1 MSQYASGHGQW
12 PYDPSGFYPYP
23 TIPSQ
28 TQQLSTPYH
37 NTPSEQTSSTSY
49 LTSQNSFGYNSTQ
62 IPGLGFGGP
71 LASASNGPTPQ
82 PHQQSWIPPPPPPA
96 KANYQQQI
104 STSSATTLQPAETSS
119 QPSPLPKPPVQ
130 NTQEVME
137 EGELSD
143 ADFDD
148 LYDPQ
153 PDDVTQAQT
162 SSVNQKPRP
171 VDNARQNSYSPHLSP
186 NEVSRAELPSTALNG
201 SSQGMR
207 PSLPGLGLQKNA
219 GTVENA
225 LAQPLEPVPQFKSVD
240 EAKKEAQKAILRL
253 LPLGV
258 KYQTYLDEGFDEATV
273 KSLFNELNLLPPN
286 LPVKPAAQPVKPAKP
301 APTTASDSSTP
312 APKDKTEE
320 RKDRI
325 ARLLAAK
332 AAANKPTSVPAASSK
347 PATASPAPTQSP
359 VPVSVAPPPAA
370 PTGPSIPR
378 APAAMQ
384 NAPPPSAP
392 TAPLALRKEMD
403 SASVTKPKFKA
414 DKEALLKKKLEALKS
429 RQAQKQLAATATPQP
444 TKQPTPPAVDS
455 GPSIPRPSSVP
466 STVIPTG
473 STANPVLN
481 TSVAAQPL
489 HIVSSPSVSNAA
501 QTGTRSS
508 IPGLS
513 LSTANLGPN
522 SSRKRPVAADFVDYS
537 ATVGTPKRPYG
548 QHRQDSFVI
557 DISEDSDDDVE
568 MEVDSPGGHSASSS
582 SRVETPNRGPVVRDF
597 PPLSDG
603 TPRKNMTRSNSN
615 VPPAKLSRLDSDI
628 LRMRAKI
635 AAAEAKKRM
644 AGSGSQTPDV
654 TTSTPDFK
662 EPSRDLAEH
671 IRNTAPGQR
680 AVSSSD
686 VESTDLPSAQLIS
699 EAASATIS
707 RFPEQIPQGA
717 QSKHGYG
724 QLGSSTAPP
733 VRPASQAIAAD
744 GDRRIRITSVQL
756 PKIEAKLLEKKTK
769 LKLLE
774 QKAAQLRR
782 EIETEAAEREKLAEE
797 LRQLEAEP
805 IDSDLPGEPVVPQQ
819 PDEQEQLPQPADEAR
834 KSAEKSST
842 QISQTASSALSA
854 DAEDGEPMQLDTGK
868 PTVEDLAPAQESPKE
883 KTIEPAT
890 TVSVN
895 NKNSNDALNDQ
906 DSITHI
912 AIADAP
918 LASKSSEPETSVSAS
933 KESPQIDNV
942 MASSTSTPES
952 GQVDESAPPSPR
964 DTNSGSTSSDES
976 QLHFETTPAP
986 ATETISRE
994 RVEESS
1000 PDVRMISD
1008 VVNANDDT
1016 ERTVD
1021 TNGEA
1026 PTDPKEDEVPSFTP
1040 YESPLTYFRSYRFH
1054 PKYAET
1060 VTGGLKSLTYTN
1072 KINPKQA
1079 LCLNELTQ
1087 KKCNDPECGFQHFK
1101 SMVPRDDQ
1109 ILMELG
1115 QADDFADG
1123 EEKSRFI
1130 TGLRDLLADCR
1141 AQKVRD
1147 MDEIG
1152 RAIIEYRR
1160 KFIGDQSRVLTSLQN
1175 TKI

>member
-1 MSQYASGHGQW
+1 MSQYAPGHGQW

-23 TIPSQ
+23 TNQPQ
-28 TQQLSTPYH
+28 TQQLPTPYH
-37 NTPSEQTSSTSY
+37 TTPSEPASSASY
-49 LTSQNSFGYNSTQ
+49 LTSQNSFGYNATQ

-71 LASASNGPTPQ
+71 SASTGNGPPQQ
-82 PHQQSWIPPPPPPA
+82 PHQSWIPPPPPPA
-96 KANYQQQI
+96 NYQQQI
-104 STSSATTLQPAETSS
+104 PTTLATTLESSKISS
-119 QPSPLPKPPVQ
+119 QVASLPKPPVQ
-130 NTQEVME
+130 NTQEAME

-153 PDDVTQAQT
+153 PEDVALPQPSTT
-162 SSVNQKPRP
+162 NQKPRP
-171 VDNARQNSYSPHLSP
+171 VDHVRQNSYSPRLSP
-186 NEVSRAELPSTALNG
+186 NEVSRAELPSTVLNG
-201 SSQGMR
+201 SGHGTK
-207 PSLPGLGLQKNA
+207 PSLPGLGLQKNPDIT
-219 GTVENA
+219 GNA
-225 LAQPLEPVPQFKSVD
+225 PAQPSGAVPQFRSVD

-273 KSLFNELNLLPPN
+273 KSLFNELNLLPPSV
-286 LPVKPAAQPVKPAKP
+286 PVKPAVQPAKAVKPAP
-301 APTTASDSSTP
+301 NSAAESDGSTP
-312 APKDKTEE
+312 VTKDKTEE

-332 AAANKPTSVPAASSK
+332 AAANKTSSVPATSSK
-347 PATASPAPTQSP
+347 PATAPSVPTP
-359 VPVSVAPPPAA
+359 VPVSAAPPPDVETLPVA
-370 PTGPSIPR
+370 SIPN

-384 NAPPPSAP
+384 NVPPPSAP

-403 SASVTKPKFKA
+403 SAAKPKFKA

-429 RQAQKQLAATATPQP
+429 RQAQKQLAVTTPQP
-444 TKQPTPPAVDS
+444 SKQPTPPAVES
-455 GPSIPRPSSVP
+455 GSSISRPTSLP
-466 STVIPTG
+466 STTLPG
-473 STANPVLN
+473 SSMNPVPN
-481 TSVAAQPL
+481 TPADGQPL
-489 HIVSSPSVSNAA
+489 HLVSSPSALNAA
-501 QTGTRSS
+501 QIGSS

-513 LSTANLGPN
+513 LSTGNLGLN

-548 QHRQDSFVI
+548 QHRQGSFVI

-603 TPRKNMTRSNSN
+603 TPRKSLTRGNSN

-654 TTSTPDFK
+654 TTSTPEFK
-662 EPSRDLAEH
+662 EPTRSVDPTE
-671 IRNTAPGQR
+671 NTRITVPGQR

-699 EAASATIS
+699 EAASASVS
-707 RFPEQIPQGA
+707 RVLEQAPQGA
-717 QSKHGYG
+717 RSKHGYG
-724 QLGSSTAPP
+724 QLGVATTSP
-733 VRPASQAIAAD
+733 VRPTTQPAAAE
-744 GDRRIRITSVQL
+744 GDRRTRITSLHL

-782 EIETEAAEREKLAEE
+782 EIEAEAAEREKLAEE
-797 LRQLEAEP
+797 LLQLDDEPADSNPPSEAV
-805 IDSDLPGEPVVPQQ
+805 IPQQ
-819 PDEQEQLPQPADEAR
+819 QQQPVEQDSNVQLPQPSDEAH
-834 KSAEKSST
+834 KATENCSV
-842 QISQTASSALSA
+842 QVPQTSSAPLA
-854 DAEDGEPMQLDTGK
+854 DAQDSGPMQLDAGK
-868 PTVEDLAPAQESPKE
+868 TTPEELAPPQKSPKE
-883 KTIEPAT
+883 KTIEPTT
-890 TVSVN
+890 TVFAN
-895 NKNSNDALNDQ
+895 NDNDPVKDQ
-906 DSITHI
+906 DPTTPIVN
-912 AIADAP
+912 AP
-918 LASKSSEPETSVSAS
+918 LASKSPEPRLSAS
-933 KESPQIDNV
+933 KESPQIDIV
-942 MASSTSTPES
+942 MASTTSTPES
-952 GQVDESAPPSPR
+952 GQIDESEPPSPR
-964 DTNSGSTSSDES
+964 DTNSGSTSSSSDES
-976 QLHFETTPAP
+976 QLQFETTPAP
-986 ATETISRE
+986 AIQTISGE
-994 RVEESS
+994 RAEGS
-1000 PDVRMISD
+1000 PDVPMISD
-1008 VVNANDDT
+1008 VVHANDDT

-1021 TNGEA
+1021 VNGEA
-1026 PTDPKEDEVPSFTP
+1026 PTDRDDEVPSFTP
-1040 YESPLTYFRSYRFH
+1040 YESPLTYFRAYRFH

-1130 TGLRDLLADCR
+1130 TGLRDLLAECR

-1160 KFIGDQSRVLTSLQN
+1160 KFIGDQSRVLTSLQD
-1175 TKI
+1175 TKV

>member
-23 TIPSQ
+23 TNPPQ
-28 TQQLSTPYH
+28 PQQLPTPYQ
-37 NTPSEQTSSTSY
+37 NMPSEPNSSASY

-71 LASASNGPTPQ
+71 SASASNGPTPQ
-82 PHQQSWIPPPPPPA
+82 PHQQSWIPPPPPPT
-96 KANYQQQI
+96 NYQQQI
-104 STSSATTLQPAETSS
+104 STSSATTVESAKTSS
-119 QPSPLPKPPVQ
+119 QPAPLPKPVVQ
-130 NTQEVME
+130 NTQEAME

-153 PDDVTQAQT
+153 PDDVAQSQPST
-162 SSVNQKPRP
+162 VNQKSRA
-171 VDNARQNSYSPHLSP
+171 VDHARQNSYSPHLSP
-186 NEVSRAELPSTALNG
+186 NEVTRTELPSTILNG
-201 SSQGMR
+201 SNNGTR
-207 PSLPGLGLQKNA
+207 PSLPGLGLQKNPD
-219 GTVENA
+219 TVENA
-225 LAQPLEPVPQFKSVD
+225 PAQPSGSIPQFSSVN
-240 EAKKEAQKAILRL
+240 EAKKEAQKSILRL

-258 KYQTYLDEGFDEATV
+258 KYQTYIDEGFDEATV
-273 KSLFNELNLLPPN
+273 KSLFNDLNLLPPN
-286 LPVKPAAQPVKPAKP
+286 IPVKPTATKPVKPAEPA
-301 APTTASDSSTP
+301 ASSADIPDNNTP

-332 AAANKPTSVPAASSK
+332 AANKTTSAAPAVPSK
-347 PATASPAPTQSP
+347 PSTTSPAPTQSP
-359 VPVSVAPPPAA
+359 VPVPVPVSAA
-370 PTGPSIPR
+370 PAPAVGNLPMASTGPSIPSG
-378 APAAMQ
+378 PAAMQ

-403 SASVTKPKFKA
+403 FAAKPKFKA

-429 RQAQKQLAATATPQP
+429 RQAQKQLTA

-455 GPSIPRPSSVP
+455 ASSISRPSSVP
-466 STVIPTG
+466 SMAIPTS
-473 STANPVLN
+473 STVNPVSN
-481 TSVAAQPL
+481 TPAGGQQNM
-489 HIVSSPSVSNAA
+489 VSSPSVLNG
-501 QTGTRSS
+501 QTGSS

-513 LSTANLGPN
+513 LSTGNLAPN

-603 TPRKNMTRSNSN
+603 TSRKSLTRSNSN

-654 TTSTPDFK
+654 PTSTPELK
-662 EPSRDLAEH
+662 EPHAHPADPAEP
-671 IRNTAPGQR
+671 IRITASGQR

-699 EAASATIS
+699 EAASAS
-707 RFPEQIPQGA
+707 VPRFPEQTQGA
-717 QSKHGYG
+717 RYKHGYG
-724 QLGSSTAPP
+724 QLGFATAPP
-733 VRPASQAIAAD
+733 VRPATQAAAVE
-744 GDRRIRITSVQL
+744 GDRRTRITSVQL

-797 LRQLEAEP
+797 LRQLEVEP
-805 IDSDLPGEPVVPQQ
+805 TDPVLPSETVAPHQPV
-819 PDEQEQLPQPADEAR
+819 EQESSARLPLPSEEAQ
-834 KSAEKSST
+834 KSAENTST
-842 QISQTASSALSA
+842 QISQTSPSAPLA
-854 DAEDGEPMQLDTGK
+854 DAQDSEPMLLDTGK
-868 PTVEDLAPAQESPKE
+868 TTVEELAPSQESPKE
-883 KTIEPAT
+883 KTIESST
-890 TVSVN
+890 TLPVN
-895 NKNSNDALNDQ
+895 NNNAVNDQ
-906 DSITHI
+906 NPIAHI
-912 AIADAP
+912 VDAP
-918 LASKSSEPETSVSAS
+918 LASKSPEPSVSES
-933 KESPQIDNV
+933 KESPQVDIV
-942 MASSTSTPES
+942 MASTTSTPET
-952 GQVDESAPPSPR
+952 GQIDESAPPSPR

-976 QLHFETTPAP
+976 QLHLETTPAP
-986 ATETISRE
+986 ATEMISRE
-994 RVEESS
+994 RAEEDS
-1000 PDVRMISD
+1000 PDVPMISD
-1008 VVNANDDT
+1008 VVHPNDDT

-1021 TNGEA
+1021 VNGEA
-1026 PTDPKEDEVPSFTP
+1026 PSDPKDEVPSFTP
-1040 YESPLTYFRSYRFH
+1040 YESPLTYFRAYRFH

-1160 KFIGDQSRVLTSLQN
+1160 KFIGDQSRVLTSLQD

>member
-12 PYDPSGFYPYP
+12 PIDPSGFYPYP
-23 TIPSQ
+23 TNPPQ
-28 TQQLSTPYH
+28 TQQRPTSYH
-37 NTPSEQTSSTSY
+37 NTSSEPSSSASY

-71 LASASNGPTPQ
+71 SASASNGPTPQ
-82 PHQQSWIPPPPPPA
+82 PHQQSWIPPPQPP
-96 KANYQQQI
+96 ANYQQQV
-104 STSSATTLQPAETSS
+104 SNAPATTLESAKTSFQPDL
-119 QPSPLPKPPVQ
+119 LPKPPVQ
-130 NTQEVME
+130 NTQEGME

-153 PDDVTQAQT
+153 PDDVAQPQPST
-162 SSVNQKPRP
+162 VNQKPRP
-171 VDNARQNSYSPHLSP
+171 VDHVRQNSYSPHLSP
-186 NEVSRAELPSTALNG
+186 NEVGRPQLPSTVLNG
-201 SSQGMR
+201 SSQSTK
-207 PSLPGLGLQKNA
+207 PSLPGLGLQKNPD
-219 GTVENA
+219 TVDDVP
-225 LAQPLEPVPQFKSVD
+225 AQPVGAVPQFRSVD
-240 EAKKEAQKAILRL
+240 EAKKEAQKSILRL

-273 KSLFNELNLLPPN
+273 KSLFNELNLLPPSIA
-286 LPVKPAAQPVKPAKP
+286 VKPVTQPVTAAKP
-301 APTTASDSSTP
+301 VPNSVAVPDKNTP

-332 AAANKPTSVPAASSK
+332 AANKTTSTPAAPSK
-347 PATASPAPTQSP
+347 PSTTSPAPTQSP
-359 VPVSVAPPPAA
+359 VPVSAGHPPDVGTLAVA
-370 PTGPSIPR
+370 PTGPSIPSG
-378 APAAMQ
+378 PAAMQ

-403 SASVTKPKFKA
+403 SVAKPKFKA

-429 RQAQKQLAATATPQP
+429 RQAQKQLAATTQ
-444 TKQPTPPAVDS
+444 TTPPAVDS
-455 GPSIPRPSSVP
+455 GSSISRPSVP
-466 STVIPTG
+466 SITIPAG
-473 STANPVLN
+473 STVNPVHN
-481 TSVAAQPL
+481 TPAGGQSNMG
-489 HIVSSPSVSNAA
+489 SSPSVLNA
-501 QTGTRSS
+501 QTGSS

-513 LSTANLGPN
+513 LSTGNLGSA

-568 MEVDSPGGHSASSS
+568 MEVDSPGGHSESSS
-582 SRVETPNRGPVVRDF
+582 SRVETPNQGPVVRDF

-603 TPRKNMTRSNSN
+603 TPRKSLTRSNSN

-654 TTSTPDFK
+654 TTSTPELK
-662 EPSRDLAEH
+662 EPPTRLVDPAEH
-671 IRNTAPGQR
+671 TRTTAPGQR
-680 AVSSSD
+680 AVSFSD
-686 VESTDLPSAQLIS
+686 IESTDLPSAQLIS
-699 EAASATIS
+699 EAASAS
-707 RFPEQIPQGA
+707 VPRFPEQTQGTR
-717 QSKHGYG
+717 SMHGYG
-724 QLGSSTAPP
+724 QLKVATAPP
-733 VRPASQAIAAD
+733 VRPATQAAAAGE
-744 GDRRIRITSVQL
+744 GDRRARITSVQL

-797 LRQLEAEP
+797 LRQLEVEP
-805 IDSDLPGEPVVPQQ
+805 TDSDPPSQSVMQHQEQQ
-819 PDEQEQLPQPADEAR
+819 PVGQESDAQLPQPSVEAQEPTESR
-834 KSAEKSST
+834 SA
-842 QISQTASSALSA
+842 QVSQTSPSAPLA
-854 DAEDGEPMQLDTGK
+854 DALDSEPMQVDTGK
-868 PTVEDLAPAQESPKE
+868 MTVEELVSAQESPKE
-883 KTIEPAT
+883 KAIEPAT
-890 TVSVN
+890 AASVN
-895 NKNSNDALNDQ
+895 STEVDDQ
-906 DSITHI
+906 TLTGPTE
-912 AIADAP
+912 DAP
-918 LASKSSEPETSVSAS
+918 FAPKSPVQSVSAS
-933 KESPQIDNV
+933 KESPQIDVV
-942 MASSTSTPES
+942 MASTTSTPES
-952 GQVDESAPPSPR
+952 GQIEESAPASPR

-976 QLHFETTPAP
+976 QLNFETTPAP

-994 RVEESS
+994 RAEGS
-1000 PDVRMISD
+1000 PDMPMISD
-1008 VVNANDDT
+1008 VVHANDDT

-1021 TNGEA
+1021 VNGEVNTVFHPSERGSSKLTCQQA
-1026 PTDPKEDEVPSFTP
+1026 PTDPKDEVPSFTP
-1040 YESPLTYFRSYRFH
+1040 YESPLTYFRAYRFH

-1101 SMVPRDDQ
+1101 SMVPR
-1109 ILMELG
+1109 G
-1115 QADDFADG
+1115 
-1123 EEKSRFI
+1123 KS
-1130 TGLRDLLADCR
+1130 ASHPYPDC
-1141 AQKVRD
+1141 
-1147 MDEIG
+1147 
-1152 RAIIEYRR
+1152 
-1160 KFIGDQSRVLTSLQN
+1160 
-1175 TKI
+1175 